1 MAARPTFSQH
11 LMGLASPHRPAFFFA
26 YAGMWIHQFIG
37 AGLLVFFDHVPML
50 EAFAALTIAS
60 FSIALLVYAVLS
72 RQYSL
77 LVNAVSYGLSMT
89 SALSPGSLHF
99 VFPFLAV
106 TIALVS
112 GYAMMSRE
120 YCRYAEEVGGGRQEG
135 MPVWI
140 GVLVAV
146 VIISLC
152 LLGLSML

>member
-1 MAARPTFSQH
+1 
-11 LMGLASPHRPAFFFA
+11 MGFASPQRPAFFFA
-26 YAGMWIHQFIG
+26 YAGMWIHQLIG
-37 AGLLVFFDHVPML
+37 AALLLLFVHVPML
-50 EAFAALTIAS
+50 EAFAALTVAS
-60 FSIALLVYAVLS
+60 FSLALLVYGVLS

-89 SALSPGSLHF
+89 GALSPRGLHF

-106 TIALVS
+106 IIALVS
-112 GYAMMSRE
+112 GYATMSRE
-120 YCRYAEEVGGGRQEG
+120 YSRYAEEVGGGRYEG

-140 GVLVAV
+140 GMLVAV

>member
-11 LMGLASPHRPAFFFA
+11 LMGLAAPRRPAFFFA

-37 AGLLVFFDHVPML
+37 AGLLIFFVHVPLL
-50 EAFAALTIAS
+50 EGFAALTIAS

-77 LVNAVSYGLSMT
+77 LVSAVSYGLSMT
-89 SALSPGSLHF
+89 GALSPGSLHF

-106 TIALVS
+106 IIALVS

-120 YCRYAEEVGGGRQEG
+120 YCRYAEEVGGAGQEG
-135 MPVWI
+135 MPVWT